1 MNIKDLLEYSKSI
14 IEEDL
19 ARNLLC
25 ALLNIKLMDL
35 YTIYDK
41 KLDED
46 FINEYKKEYDSEEYL
61 RMMYEKCDIK
71 VIEEYIESED
81 MKKVA
86 VVSPWHNTKL
96 HKKKTQSSYR

>member
-1 MNIKDLLEYSKSI
+1 MKVKDLLNYGKSI

-41 KLDED
+41 KLDEE
-46 FINEYKKEYDSEEYL
+46 F
-61 RMMYEKCDIK
+61 
-71 VIEEYIESED
+71 V
-81 MKKVA
+81 
-86 VVSPWHNTKL
+86 
-96 HKKKTQSSYR
+96 